1 MVHFFSALL
10 FWHYCCVSLL
20 YC

>member
-20 YC
+20 YY